1 MNALAPQFLPEEGNR
16 MLPKRQPFRPVVL
29 HDLPALGHGREL
41 DLRFIAFRPDL
52 AVPLI
57 GCCKEGKGFI
67 RKASDRPESIAPT
80 DLDRSVGI
88 RVR

>member
-1 MNALAPQFLPEEGNR
+1 

-29 HDLPALGHGREL
+29 HDLTSLGHWREV

-57 GCCKEGKGFI
+57 GRRKEGQG
-67 RKASDRPESIAPT
+67 SSEG
-80 DLDRSVGI
+80 L
-88 RVR
+88 